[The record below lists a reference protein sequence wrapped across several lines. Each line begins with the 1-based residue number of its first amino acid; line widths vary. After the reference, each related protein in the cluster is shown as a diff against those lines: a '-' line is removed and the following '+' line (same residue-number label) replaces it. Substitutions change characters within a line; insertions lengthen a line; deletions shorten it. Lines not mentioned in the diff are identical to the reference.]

1 MNASSSPL
9 NADPTPDEPP
19 PATTRDPRPAPPA
32 LVREIRRGL
41 QLARGSAL
49 SLTRLQL
56 ALKTGDRQAAMAA
69 MDRLH
74 AIDTEMERLVD
85 HLPAPADDNPDDQA
99 WNLIVRQLGDQKAAL
114 AFEKLALV
122 SGVSGPDMVS
132 DALDPFDASPEGSV
146 PAAESSGGMAYSA
159 AVPDRRPS
167 GEIAPRAFGLVLTLA
182 LMAVIAAV
190 AVVMTGGI

>member
-1 MNASSSPL
+1 MNASPSQL
-9 NADPTPDEPP
+9 NAGQIDEEAEPETARNTQ
-19 PATTRDPRPAPPA
+19 PAAPA
-32 LVREIRRGL
+32 LAREIRRGL
-41 QLARGSAL
+41 QLTRGSTL

-74 AIDTEMERLVD
+74 AIDMEMERLVD
-85 HLPAPADDNPDDQA
+85 HLPTPEDDDPDDPDDQA
-99 WNLIVRQLGDQKAAL
+99 WNLIARQLGNQKAAL

-132 DALDPFDASPEGSV
+132 DAQDPFEAPSESRDEPC
-146 PAAESSGGMAYSA
+146 PAAA
-159 AVPDRRPS
+159 DRRAAS
-167 GEIAPRAFGLVLTLA
+167 EMAPRAFGLVLTLA
-182 LMAVIAAV
+182 LMAVVAAI